1 MNSVYFGVEGAF
13 AERTCNHD
21 AVHHLPAISSRKA
34 VTWRRSSA
42 SPLYSLT
49 AIFTTDCSTSD
60 DVFITMPPTAVRRKL
75 SYDEES
81 KHHLFGKRCYKKK
94 LICIT
99 SLTKRMKV
107 SIWKK
112 ILKQR
117 KLSLSI
123 LKGETEAQN
132 AIKDKRI
139 RTISNAAKKGA
150 ELTLVTC
157 AN

>member
-1 MNSVYFGVEGAF
+1 
-13 AERTCNHD
+13 
-21 AVHHLPAISSRKA
+21 
-34 VTWRRSSA
+34 
-42 SPLYSLT
+42 
-49 AIFTTDCSTSD
+49 
-60 DVFITMPPTAVRRKL
+60 
-75 SYDEES
+75 
-81 KHHLFGKRCYKKK
+81 
-94 LICIT
+94 
-99 SLTKRMKV
+99 MKV